1 LDHRLCA
8 RFDWSFHL
16 EAEIIMTPVTCYS
29 GKHAAVFGLGGSGFV
44 TAQALAAG
52 GANVTVWDDNE
63 HAREKA
69 RAAGLRIENL
79 ALSNWSSFA
88 SLVLSPGVPL
98 THPAPHWTVQ
108 LASKAEVEIVGD
120 IELFCRER
128 RKIAPDSAFVAI
140 TGTNGK
146 STTTALAAH
155 LFQSFGF
162 EVVVGGN
169 IGTPILALA
178 PPSKDR
184 VHVIECSSF
193 QIDLAPSLDPSV
205 GVLLNVTPDHLDRHG
220 TMENY
225 VGIKARL
232 IERADLA
239 VLGMDDA
246 ITDAIAKK
254 RMKSGRSTTCVSV
267 TKTAI
272 DGCEDYIILKESC
285 LLRHRKGYMAMVA
298 DLAGISSLRGRHNG
312 QNAAAAV
319 AALGPLGLDFG
330 QVAKGLQDFPGLAHR
345 LEEVGRKGKVLFVND
360 SKATNADAAEKALLS
375 FEKIFW
381 IVGGRAKAGGIEPLR
396 PLFNKVVKGYLIGEA
411 AELFAHTIGDSF
423 PYDCCG
429 TLEIAVPAA
438 ARDAQASSL
447 EEPVVLLSP
456 ASASF
461 DQFADFEKRGD
472 SFRTIVKALL
482 ARKPGG

>member
-1 LDHRLCA
+1 MT
-8 RFDWSFHL
+8 
-16 EAEIIMTPVTCYS
+16 MTPVTCFD

-44 TAQALAAG
+44 AAQALVAG

-79 ALSNWSSFA
+79 ALADWTSFA

-108 LASKAEVEIVGD
+108 MASKAGVEIIGD

-128 RKIAPDSAFVAI
+128 RKIAPASPLIAI

-155 LFQSFGF
+155 LFQSFKF
-162 EVVVGGN
+162 KVEVGGN

-184 VHVIECSSF
+184 VHVVEISSF
-193 QIDLAPSLDPSV
+193 QIDLAPSLDPAV

-220 TMENY
+220 TMESY
-225 VGIKARL
+225 AAIKARL
-232 IERADLA
+232 LEKADLA
-239 VLGMDDA
+239 VTGMDDA
-246 ITDAIAKK
+246 ITAAIATE
-254 RMKSGRSTTCVSV
+254 RMKTGRKTTCISM

-272 DGCEDYIILKESC
+272 KYCNDYLFLDGTC
-285 LLRHRKGYMAMVA
+285 LMRQSAGKLAMVA
-298 DLAGISSLRGRHNG
+298 DLAGIAALRGRHNG
-312 QNAAAAV
+312 QNTAAAV
-319 AALGPLGLDFG
+319 AALGPLGLDCG
-330 QVAKGLQDFPGLAHR
+330 QVEKCLRSFPGLAHR
-345 LEEVGRKGKVLFVND
+345 LEEVGRKGKVLFIND
-360 SKATNADAAEKALLS
+360 SKATNANAAEKALLS
-375 FEKIFW
+375 FEKVFW

-396 PLFNKVVKGYLIGEA
+396 ALFGKVVKAYLIGEA
-411 AELFAHTIGDSF
+411 TELFAKTIGDAF
-423 PYDCCG
+423 PFERCG
-429 TLEIAVPAA
+429 TLDTAVLAA
-438 ARDAQASSL
+438 ARDAQLSDL

-472 SFRTIVKALL
+472 WFRTIVKALL
-482 ARKPGG
+482 GKTEG